1 MTQHRPRLPLSPSAI
16 FFGIIF
22 LGPILFGLISFSRVD
37 LQAQTPDQQA
47 ITNLLTNQSAAWNR
61 GDINAF
67 MASYEKSGDTAY
79 IGAEP
84 IKGYNAI
91 LARYKNRYPDRATMG
106 HLTFSELDVRIV
118 AENVAIVVGR
128 FALAR
133 APDAGGP
140 ASGIFTLVARK
151 TGTAWKI
158 IHDHTS

>member
-1 MTQHRPRLPLSPSAI
+1 MTQHRLRLPLSPSAI

-22 LGPILFGLISFSRVD
+22 LDPILFGLISFSRVD

-47 ITNLLTNQSAAWNR
+47 ITNLLKNQSAAWNR

>member
-1 MTQHRPRLPLSPSAI
+1 MTRHRPGLPHSSSII
-16 FFGIIF
+16 FFGVIF
-22 LGPILFGLISFSRVD
+22 FGLVSFSSVN
-37 LQAQTPDQQA
+37 LQAQTPAQQA
-47 ITNLLTNQSAAWNR
+47 ITDLLTTQAAAWNR
-61 GDINAF
+61 GDIETF
-67 MASYEKSGDTAY
+67 MDCYEKSGDTAY

-84 IKGYNAI
+84 IKGYRAI
-91 LARYKNRYPDRATMG
+91 LARYRNRYPDRATMG

-118 AENVAIVVGR
+118 AQNVAIVVGR

-133 APDAGGP
+133 APAAGGP